1 LEALVQILARLW
13 GQQPNILGRWRRSL
27 AAISTHAD
35 SGILY
40 VVPYRYLIIYST
52 SIPVKNPLGSVAFG
66 QLGFGSTIICDISGT
81 FLIINTIKVK

>member
-13 GQQPNILGRWRRSL
+13 GQQPNILGRWTRSL

-40 VVPYRYLIIYST
+40 IVPYLIIYST
-52 SIPVKNPLGSVAFG
+52 SVPVKNPLGYVAYG